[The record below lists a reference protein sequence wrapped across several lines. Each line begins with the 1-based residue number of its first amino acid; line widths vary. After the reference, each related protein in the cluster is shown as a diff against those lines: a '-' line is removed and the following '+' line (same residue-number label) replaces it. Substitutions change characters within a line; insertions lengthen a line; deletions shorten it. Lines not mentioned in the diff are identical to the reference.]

1 MTCPGGRTTKP
12 ATEIP
17 SPSAKPVQ
25 GSADLGDSFKAALR
39 RARRWLGLVIRDQK
53 GLFSKGLFSPSPSVV
68 GGAPGGG
75 PDGGVRAA
83 FGWGV
88 GAGMFQFYSVILRP
102 RNGQ

>member
-1 MTCPGGRTTKP
+1 MGG
-12 ATEIP
+12 
-17 SPSAKPVQ
+17 
-25 GSADLGDSFKAALR
+25 SFKTGRGKKAALR
-39 RARRWLGLVIRDQK
+39 RARISLSLNPNQ
-53 GLFSKGLFSPSPSVV
+53 KGLFSPSPSVV

-102 RNGQ
+102 RNGQQCNPCTPLVP